1 MIETEEKSKTR
12 SRNWHAKSK
21 GKLTGPPYTIT
32 VIGEVG
38 SGIIAPTLKKN
49 ELVKDTKPGVLY
61 LTCEGGT
68 DNDQYARISYV
79 ETISS
84 KEEYHKVHI
93 DDLNGH
99 ITEFDVTIIHIHD

>member
-1 MIETEEKSKTR
+1 MVEAEVKSKTK

-21 GKLTGPPYTIT
+21 GKLSGPPYTIT

-38 SGIIAPTLKKN
+38 SGIVAPTLKNN
-49 ELVKDTKPGVLY
+49 EHKKDAIPGVLY

-84 KEEYHKVHI
+84 QEEYHKVHV
-93 DDLNGH
+93 DDVNGH
-99 ITEFDVTIIHIHD
+99 ITEFDVTLIHS

>member
-1 MIETEEKSKTR
+1 MIEEEVKSKTR

-38 SGIIAPTLKKN
+38 GGIVTPALVKN
-49 ELVKDTKPGVLY
+49 ENKENPTPGVLY
-61 LTCEGGT
+61 LTCENGT
-68 DNDQYARISYV
+68 DSDQYARISYV

-84 KEEYHKVHI
+84 HEEYHKVHV
-93 DDLNGH
+93 DDINGH
-99 ITEFDVTIIHIHD
+99 ITVFDVTLIHG

>member
-1 MIETEEKSKTR
+1 MVETELKSKTR

-38 SGIIAPTLKKN
+38 SGISAPALKKN
-49 ELVKDTKPGVLY
+49 ENKRDAKPGILY
-61 LTCEGGT
+61 LTCDGGT
-68 DNDQYARISYV
+68 PNDQYARVSYV

-84 KEEYHKVHI
+84 HEEYHKVHI
-93 DDLNGH
+93 DDVNGH
-99 ITEFDVTIIHIHD
+99 ITEFDVTLIHS